1 MFINMWR
8 RLIAEALGSFLL
20 TLSITAS
27 HFSMFQIPG
36 TYYSA
41 YPTAG
46 SVVTIMMMTGFIS
59 GAKFNPAITIGHL
72 VSQTLSVKVQK
83 EDIIEHVLYIFVQMI
98 AAIPGAY
105 LGWGINRSTMYFDAV
120 NESSTASAFFAELV
134 YSTLIVGVALMLG
147 KMNDSIIIGTIG
159 LGAAYFGAILAVGL
173 ISGGCFNPALGL
185 AANLVHYTAHQSNIN
200 RLWVYLIAP
209 TLGGAIAGVL
219 NTVFLSELK
228 SQKRSR
234 VDPSS

>member
-1 MFINMWR
+1 MWR
-8 RLIAEALGSFLL
+8 RLTAEALGSFLL
-20 TLSITAS
+20 TLSVTVS
-27 HFSMFQIPG
+27 HFNMFKIPG

-41 YPTAG
+41 YPVAG

-83 EDIIEHVLYIFVQMI
+83 EEIIEHILYVLVQMI

-105 LGWGINRSTMYFDAV
+105 LGWAINRDTMYFDAV
-120 NESSTASAFFAELV
+120 NDSSTAGAFFSELV
-134 YSTLIVGVALMLG
+134 YSALIVGVALMIG
-147 KMNDSIIIGTIG
+147 KINDSIIIGTVG
-159 LGAAYFGAILAVGL
+159 LGVAYFGAILAVGL

-185 AANLVHYTAHQSNIN
+185 AANLAHYSAHKTHMN
-200 RLWVYLIAP
+200 RLWIYLIAP

-219 NTVFLSELK
+219 NTVFISELK

-234 VDPSS
+234 VDPNS